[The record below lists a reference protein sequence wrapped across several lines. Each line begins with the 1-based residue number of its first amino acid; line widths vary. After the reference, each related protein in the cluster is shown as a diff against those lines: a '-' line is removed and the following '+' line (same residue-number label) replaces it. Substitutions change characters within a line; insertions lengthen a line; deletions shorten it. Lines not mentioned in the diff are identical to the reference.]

1 MLISMF
7 AWVLRFAFK
16 LATPAITLMLI
27 ASMLVYGVA
36 FDFSMGGSLYV
47 DQQTPLALRSS
58 AQGIFLL
65 MTNGLGSVLG
75 PLLAQV
81 VINHYG
87 YPDSWF
93 VFALYSLV
101 VAIAFWILFRHKH
114 QPTTA
119 KVS

>member
-1 MLISMF
+1 
-7 AWVLRFAFK
+7 
-16 LATPAITLMLI
+16 
-27 ASMLVYGVA
+27 
-36 FDFSMGGSLYV
+36 
-47 DQQTPLALRSS
+47 
-58 AQGIFLL
+58 

-101 VAIAFWILFRHKH
+101 VAIAFWILFRYKH